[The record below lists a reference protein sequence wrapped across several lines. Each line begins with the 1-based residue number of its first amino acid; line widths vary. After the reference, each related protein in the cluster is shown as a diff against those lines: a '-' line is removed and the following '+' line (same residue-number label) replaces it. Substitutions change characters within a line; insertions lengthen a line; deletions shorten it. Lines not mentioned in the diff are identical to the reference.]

1 MSVIIRVYILE
12 FKNIMSKDD
21 DSLSDPYLKIMCN
34 NKVYN
39 VYFYKNFNLKER
51 DEHIDDSEVL
61 EKY

>member
-1 MSVIIRVYILE
+1 
-12 FKNIMSKDD
+12 MSKDD